1 MDPYIQFIHPRLCLT
16 YDIFLHSQLVYQST
30 VFISRSS
37 ISLGMPPLPERLL
50 SFPAIVQ
57 FVILLTLV
65 YESAVG
71 IFSEDHPASSIM
83 FVFLLISIEG
93 ICGGLA

>member
-1 MDPYIQFIHPRLCLT
+1 MDPYIQFIHPRPCLT

-71 IFSEDHPASSIM
+71 IFSEDYPASSIM